1 MSKHS
6 AQTTAYNKMKLS
18 YHMTL
23 QCVTLKDSEKKKGRE
38 MQTKMK
44 TYDFGDANKV
54 VIGRNNILSNKWR
67 HLKTR
72 REK

>member
-23 QCVTLKDSEKKKGRE
+23 QCVTLKDSEKKKG
-38 MQTKMK
+38 
-44 TYDFGDANKV
+44 
-54 VIGRNNILSNKWR
+54 
-67 HLKTR
+67 
-72 REK
+72 EKCKQK

>member
-1 MSKHS
+1 
-6 AQTTAYNKMKLS
+6 
-18 YHMTL
+18 MTL

-54 VIGRNNILSNKWR
+54 VISRNNILSNKWR